1 MRFSSAEDKAGAFT
15 LLNIACEDA
24 MDSIACEDAM
34 DSAGSAKRTGRGHPL
49 RLPLAKGS
57 IYTTKTH

>member
-1 MRFSSAEDKAGAFT
+1 MRFSSAEDNAGAFT
-15 LLNIACEDA
+15 LLNIACEN
-24 MDSIACEDAM
+24 AM
-34 DSAGSAKRTGRGHPL
+34 DSAGSAKRPGRGHPL